1 MLKIMKHFI
10 ESSLPPLWKGKND
23 CGNTLLM
30 VKNDLLEHFSNTT
43 DKTDKIDDGPT
54 SLLIILSTI
63 SAAKKRRWIKIEAK
77 K

>member
-1 MLKIMKHFI
+1 MKHFI

-54 SLLIILSTI
+54 
-63 SAAKKRRWIKIEAK
+63 
-77 K
+77 

>member
-63 SAAKKRRWIKIEAK
+63 SAAKKRR
-77 K
+77 